1 MKLENCKTE
10 GDFFGWYLNKCRK
23 EGWNPNDS
31 EKPLGDDL
39 HWKDPM
45 ECLVPVKY
53 AEQVRDAIAYHVYEA
68 WVSATVVDDQVEV
81 GTFGYY
87 AYGN

>member
-10 GDFFGWYLNKCRK
+10 KDFFSWFLNKCRR
-23 EGWNPNDS
+23 EGWDPSDF
-31 EKPLGDDL
+31 EKSLD
-39 HWKDPM
+39 
-45 ECLVPVKY
+45 PVKY
-53 AEQVRDAIAYHVYEA
+53 AEQVRDAIAHHVYEA

-87 AYGN
+87 AYGS

>member
-10 GDFFGWYLNKCRK
+10 TDFFGWYLNKCRK
-23 EGWNPNDS
+23 EGWNPNTLA
-31 EKPLGDDL
+31 PLKDDH
-39 HWKDPM
+39 HWK
-45 ECLVPVKY
+45 
-53 AEQVRDAIAYHVYEA
+53 DAIAYHVYEA

>member
-23 EGWNPNDS
+23 EGWNPNTLA
-31 EKPLGDDL
+31 PLKDDH
-39 HWKDPM
+39 HWKDAM
-45 ECLVPVKY
+45 ECLVPAKY

-68 WVSATVVDDQVEV
+68 WVSATPVDDQVEV

>member
-10 GDFFGWYLNKCRK
+10 KDFFTWYLNKCRK
-23 EGWNPNDS
+23 EGWNP
-31 EKPLGDDL
+31 
-39 HWKDPM
+39 KDPM

-68 WVSATVVDDQVEV
+68 WTSSTVVDDQVEV

-87 AYGN
+87 AYGS

>member
-1 MKLENCKTE
+1 
-10 GDFFGWYLNKCRK
+10 
-23 EGWNPNDS
+23 
-31 EKPLGDDL
+31 
-39 HWKDPM
+39 M

-68 WVSATVVDDQVEV
+68 WISATVVDDQVEV